1 MSELNVDNLRNA
13 IDLYKRKQYEKAL
26 PIFYQFAQEGYV
38 VAGFYIGMCT
48 MHGWGCPEE
57 VGRGADLI
65 MKVAQEGYPPAQR
78 VVGSLLEC
86 GIKELGVKANMELAK
101 QWYKAAADQGDDDA
115 KKRLQELSSS

>member
-13 IDLYKRKQYEKAL
+13 IDLYKRKQYEDAL
-26 PIFYQFAQEGYV
+26 PIFYQFAREGYV

-57 VGRGADLI
+57 VDRGADLI

-78 VVGSLLEC
+78 VVGSLLER
-86 GIKELGVKANMELAK
+86 GIKELGVEANMDLAK
-101 QWYKAAADQGDDDA
+101 QWYKAAADQGDNEA
-115 KKRLQELSSS
+115 KKRLKELSSK